1 MNEELHAIAAT
12 AAQICS
18 EWTPEAAARYS
29 GGWADEVWDSLTK
42 AEFTVLPVPES
53 SGGAG
58 AGLAEAAVVV
68 HEIGRAAV
76 PVPLTETALL
86 AGWLLTAA
94 SRTVPTGPLTAS
106 APTDMAV
113 DRCAGGYRLTG
124 KLSRVPYGH
133 LAERVAVLL
142 DRAEPLVAILDS
154 PREAWERGRN
164 LAGEPRDTLL
174 LQDTFVPGE
183 DVTEVDATISGRAF
197 RVRGA
202 LGRALLLSGA
212 MEAALDSTITYAGQ
226 REQFGRPISRF
237 QAVSHHLAAMAEEA
251 AASTTVAMSA
261 ATAGQQ
267 PDWILTAAAKAQAGR
282 AAGVVARLA
291 HQVHGALGFT
301 DEHPLRLITTRL
313 WSWRDE
319 FGNERFW
326 ERELGAA
333 ACAAPDLWTLVTD
346 PAEVRANG

>member
-1 MNEELHAIAAT
+1 M
-12 AAQICS
+12 
-18 EWTPEAAARYS
+18 
-29 GGWADEVWDSLTK
+29 
-42 AEFTVLPVPES
+42 
-53 SGGAG
+53 
-58 AGLAEAAVVV
+58 
-68 HEIGRAAV
+68 
-76 PVPLTETALL
+76 
-86 AGWLLTAA
+86 
-94 SRTVPTGPLTAS
+94 
-106 APTDMAV
+106 
-113 DRCAGGYRLTG
+113 
-124 KLSRVPYGH
+124 
-133 LAERVAVLL
+133 
-142 DRAEPLVAILDS
+142 AILDS